1 MTENPDISPGYM
13 ACDDIAT
20 ASFQK
25 EHLNSFS
32 TSNKKLYLPRT
43 NSLPTDQ
50 NNDLT
55 TQTRR
60 NSLVSRGRS
69 PPPHPQ
75 QQQQQF
81 RRMESGHELT
91 ITAKQTKTR
100 QRKNVGAFRRAK
112 QQSSIY
118 DTWKGRVGVHV
129 EYEEIELKK
138 LIAVIYTTLSTEWEL
153 IDCYDVVRLWLPV
166 NSDVNTSSSI
176 PTATS
181 TTSLVGGE
189 GGYDTNNQNS
199 NEIHASMPEVFVFG
213 FGAVVFWNFTDE
225 TSEKS
230 WINRHISPHIDALGL
245 KHNIESIGTACDE
258 MGFCYGDSFRW
269 RRDVVQL
276 YTKDAGEKMAVS
288 FAFAKSAN
296 LSIYEWR
303 LEQAVSKGVLKYYTT
318 IFLPAAIIIVCS
330 FLWYYIYRCVGMHT
344 FQRNW
349 RSMVNYI

>member
-1 MTENPDISPGYM
+1 MTDTPDISSPGDT
-13 ACDDIAT
+13 AIAT

-32 TSNKKLYLPRT
+32 SSNKKLYLPRT
-43 NSLPTDQ
+43 NSLPISDQ
-50 NNDLT
+50 NNNDLT
-55 TQTRR
+55 TTQTRR
-60 NSLVSRGRS
+60 KSSVYSRGRS
-69 PPPHPQ
+69 PPPQ
-75 QQQQQF
+75 QQQQY

-138 LIAVIYTTLSTEWEL
+138 LISIIYTTLSMEWEL

-166 NSDVNTSSSI
+166 TTNGVKHNNNNSSSI

-189 GGYDTNNQNS
+189 GGYDTNNINS

-213 FGAVVFWNFTDE
+213 FGAIVFWNFADE
-225 TSEKS
+225 TSEKE
-230 WINRHISPHIDALGL
+230 WINQHISPHTDALGL
-245 KHNIESIGTACDE
+245 KHNIESIDTACDE

-276 YTKDAGEKMAVS
+276 HTKDAGEKMAVS

-303 LEQAVSKGVLKYYTT
+303 LEQAVSKVVLRN
-318 IFLPAAIIIVCS
+318 II
-330 FLWYYIYRCVGMHT
+330 LL
-344 FQRNW
+344 FQVMGRL
-349 RSMVNYI
+349 